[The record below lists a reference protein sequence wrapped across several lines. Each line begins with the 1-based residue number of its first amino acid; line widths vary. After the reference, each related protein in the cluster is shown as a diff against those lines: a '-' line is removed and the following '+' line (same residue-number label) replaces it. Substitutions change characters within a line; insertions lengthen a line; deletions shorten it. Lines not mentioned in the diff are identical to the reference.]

1 MEYSEQFN
9 NSDIDEELKQIL
21 KRNLLKVKEKN
32 LEVLRVTLEI
42 DKSKQIG
49 SIKALPIC
57 VYNDILNLA
66 DKMLTIVTLLDH
78 GTTLSKVYAGKKTC
92 SFLRI

>member
-32 LEVLRVTLEI
+32 LEVLRVTLERE
-42 DKSKQIG
+42 KSKQIG

-57 VYNDILNLA
+57 V
-66 DKMLTIVTLLDH
+66 
-78 GTTLSKVYAGKKTC
+78 
-92 SFLRI
+92 